1 MSIELP
7 AVFWP
12 EEEPVKFL
20 ATLKRRV
27 SKNFRWTSLRSL
39 HDAVVL
45 AYCLYVAGRED
56 QALEVCRFLS
66 PAPLPDKVNSCLWG
80 WVQNSL
86 ALQSRLAH
94 RRGLKAEAA
103 ECRERIWTV
112 SLFEYRL
119 TGKVLSDYER
129 DIQDA
134 LDFAERC
141 SVPIGIFMERSAR
154 LNALIE
160 LCVMIELGVSP
171 DLTVPSP
178 EEKLEE
184 NKARLQEMICRPS
197 KSRTKQT
204 SE

>member
-1 MSIELP
+1 MSVELP
-7 AVFWP
+7 SVFSP

-20 ATLKRRV
+20 ATLKRRT
-27 SKNFRWTSLRSL
+27 SKNFRWTSLWSL
-39 HDAVVL
+39 QDAVAL

-66 PAPLPDKVNSCLWG
+66 PAPLPDKVNSRLWG

-94 RRGLKAEAA
+94 QRGLDAEAA
-103 ECRERIWTV
+103 KCRERMRTV

-119 TGKVLSDYER
+119 TGKVLPVYEK
-129 DIQDA
+129 DLQSA
-134 LDFAERC
+134 LDDATRF
-141 SVPIGIFMERSAR
+141 SLPMERSAR

-178 EEKLEE
+178 EEKLDE

-197 KSRTKQT
+197 KSR
-204 SE
+204 